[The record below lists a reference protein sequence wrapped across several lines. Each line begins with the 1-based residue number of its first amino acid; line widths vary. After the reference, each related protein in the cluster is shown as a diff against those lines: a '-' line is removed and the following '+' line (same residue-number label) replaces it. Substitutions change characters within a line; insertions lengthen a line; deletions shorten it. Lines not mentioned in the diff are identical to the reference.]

1 MSTPRPATP
10 PEPASLSLRSGRVRQ
25 ARRLTARAARGKRR
39 EFLAEGP
46 QAVRE
51 AVAGG
56 VTREVF
62 ATAAATRRHR
72 DLAAAAATRRVAW
85 HVVDD
90 EVIAALSGTVAPQG
104 VVARCAFVD
113 VSASELLA
121 GPPRLLVVLQEV
133 RDPGNAGTVLRCADA
148 SGADGVVLSGDSV
161 DPYNAKAVRASAG
174 SLFHVPVAVERS
186 LSAVVTAARDGGL
199 RVLAADASGDVG
211 LDQALARGELVG
223 PTAWV
228 FGNEARGL
236 SDEGRRLADAVV
248 SVPILGR
255 AESLNLATAAAV
267 CLYASA
273 WAQRRSGGVACD
285 DVSEPPR

>member
-10 PEPASLSLRSGRVRQ
+10 PEPGSLTPRSGRVRQ
-25 ARRLTARAARGKRR
+25 ARRLTARATRGERR

-51 AVAGG
+51 ALTGE

-62 ATAAATRRHR
+62 ATPAATRRHR
-72 DLAAAAATRRVAW
+72 DLCAAAAMRRVAW
-85 HVVDD
+85 HVVGDD
-90 EVIAALSGTVAPQG
+90 VVAALSQTVTPQG
-104 VVARCAFVD
+104 IVARCAFVD
-113 VSASELLA
+113 VSTTELMSGPPCLLA
-121 GPPRLLVVLQEV
+121 VVHEV
-133 RDPGNAGTVLRCADA
+133 RDPGNAGTILRCADA
-148 SGADGVVLSGDSV
+148 SGADGVVLSGASV

-174 SLFHVPVAVERS
+174 SLFHVPLAVERS
-186 LSAVVTAARDGGL
+186 LGAVVNAARERGL
-199 RVLAADASGDVG
+199 RVFAADASGDVG
-211 LDQALARGELVG
+211 LDQALDRGELRG
-223 PTAWV
+223 PTTWL

-236 SDEGRRLADAVV
+236 PEEARSLADAVV

-273 WAQRRSGGVACD
+273 WAQRRSGGCRDVA
-285 DVSEPPR
+285 RGQ